1 MLCIITFITFFK
13 QLSVTFD
20 GSTGL
25 IKEVHN
31 TAANIQLPLQQTLKY
46 YKSFAGNNSKPE
58 FRSSGAYCFRPNGSD
73 PVTIAEKVQTS
84 VNKVCP

>member
-1 MLCIITFITFFK
+1 M
-13 QLSVTFD
+13 SVTFD

-25 IKEVHN
+25 MKEVHN

-58 FRSSGAYCFRPNGSD
+58 FRSSGAYCFRPNGSEPLIITD
-73 PVTIAEKVQTS
+73 TVTLN
-84 VNKVCP
+84 VNKV